1 MSASENLL
9 MNHLSNIWSFQV
21 PWFSDAF
28 WIQHLDCNPLQSI
41 LVGPS
46 PRFLGCLKK
55 MRSVQAPVFAASQE
69 LPSAWA
75 KIAKS
80 KVLGRQRKT
89 SSGSQAAGS
98 FGKKKSICHI
108 SLTILL
114 SDWSFFFSW
123 DVVDRG
129 SMFNHIDGCFCFP
142 IFLF

>member
-1 MSASENLL
+1 MSNSENLL

-28 WIQHLDCNPLQSI
+28 WIQHLECNECNPSI
-41 LVGPS
+41 HRFS
-46 PRFLGCLKK
+46 PWNRLFFFV
-55 MRSVQAPVFAASQE
+55 RSVQAPVFAASQE

-114 SDWSFFFSW
+114 SDWSFFFFFW

-129 SMFNHIDGCFCFP
+129 SMLNYIHGCFCFP
-142 IFLF
+142 IILF